1 MLDFG
6 AKRWYNQNME
16 NVNDTV
22 KQNLIYLRKKRK
34 LTQIELADAVQYSD
48 KTVSKWE
55 TGESVPNVETLVRL
69 AEFYGVSLD
78 SIVKGNFSDLEGEQK
93 QKQNVHSSKVV
104 ITLLSV
110 VAVWV
115 IATIVFVSQSIISQ
129 KNVWQLFVCAVPASC
144 IVVLVF
150 NSIWGNRRYNY
161 LIISVFLWSLLASLH
176 LCLLKYQLHL
186 IYVIGAPVQI
196 VIILWS
202 YMKRPQNAKTA
213 KKEKKNRT
221 KDKLST
227 EG

>member
-1 MLDFG
+1 MVDFG
-6 AKRWYNQNME
+6 GKLWYNQGME
-16 NVNDTV
+16 NVNDNV
-22 KQNLIYLRKKRK
+22 KQNLIYLRKKKK

-55 TGESVPNVETLVRL
+55 TGESVPNIETLVRL
-69 AEFYGVSLD
+69 ASFYGVSLD
-78 SIVKGNFSDLEGEQK
+78 ALVKGNVLELEGEQK
-93 QKQNVHSSKVV
+93 QKQTIHSSKIV

-144 IVVLVF
+144 VVFLVF
-150 NSIWGNRRYNY
+150 NSIWGNRRCNY
-161 LIISVFLWSLLASLH
+161 LIISVFLWSLLASFH

-202 YMKRPQNAKTA
+202 YMKRPQKA
-213 KKEKKNRT
+213 KKEKEIKV
-221 KDKLST
+221 KEKSPKIGD
-227 EG
+227 